1 MLLIAVLPHHGPI
14 PADESE
20 VGIAAAYIAPPQIW
34 EDWTAKKTA
43 LFFWPYS
50 QVRFTAKL
58 RQVDLAER
66 LGQPQSFVSKY
77 ESGERRLDI
86 LELRSLC
93 KAVGITLEQ
102 FVAKLEER
110 LP

>member
-1 MLLIAVLPHHGPI
+1 MPKLYPHEGH
-14 PADESE
+14 E
-20 VGIAAAYIAPPQIW
+20 
-34 EDWTAKKTA
+34 A
-43 LFFWPYS
+43 LFALLR
-50 QVRFTAKL
+50 QIRLDAKL

-77 ESGERRLDI
+77 ESGERRLDV

-93 KAVGITLEQ
+93 KAVGITLGQ
-102 FVAKLEER
+102 FVARLEER

>member
-1 MLLIAVLPHHGPI
+1 MRKPHPQEGHDCLLALLR
-14 PADESE
+14 
-20 VGIAAAYIAPPQIW
+20 QIRL
-34 EDWTAKKTA
+34 D
-43 LFFWPYS
+43 
-50 QVRFTAKL
+50 AKL
-58 RQVDLAER
+58 RQVDLAKR

-93 KAVGITLEQ
+93 KAVGTTLEQ
-102 FVAKLEER
+102 FVTNLEQR

>member
-1 MLLIAVLPHHGPI
+1 MGKPYPLEGHEALLVLLR
-14 PADESE
+14 
-20 VGIAAAYIAPPQIW
+20 QIRL
-34 EDWTAKKTA
+34 D
-43 LFFWPYS
+43 
-50 QVRFTAKL
+50 AKL

-102 FVAKLEER
+102 FVARLEER

>member
-1 MLLIAVLPHHGPI
+1 MRNHYPQEECSSLLSLLR
-14 PADESE
+14 
-20 VGIAAAYIAPPQIW
+20 QIRQ
-34 EDWTAKKTA
+34 DANM
-43 LFFWPYS
+43 
-50 QVRFTAKL
+50 

-93 KAVGITLEQ
+93 KAVGITLGQ
-102 FVAKLEER
+102 FVSRLEER

>member
-1 MLLIAVLPHHGPI
+1 MRKSHPKEGRDSLLGL
-14 PADESE
+14 
-20 VGIAAAYIAPPQIW
+20 
-34 EDWTAKKTA
+34 
-43 LFFWPYS
+43 LR
-50 QVRFTAKL
+50 QVRLDAKL
-58 RQVDLAER
+58 RQVDLAKR

-102 FVAKLEER
+102 FVAKLEQR

>member
-1 MLLIAVLPHHGPI
+1 MPKTHPHEVHAALLGLLR
-14 PADESE
+14 
-20 VGIAAAYIAPPQIW
+20 QIRL
-34 EDWTAKKTA
+34 DAN
-43 LFFWPYS
+43 
-50 QVRFTAKL
+50 L
-58 RQVDLAER
+58 RQVDLADR

-93 KAVGITLEQ
+93 KAVGISLEQ
-102 FVAKLEER
+102 FVTRLEQH

>member
-1 MLLIAVLPHHGPI
+1 MHQLHPQEGHNALLVLLR
-14 PADESE
+14 
-20 VGIAAAYIAPPQIW
+20 QIRL
-34 EDWTAKKTA
+34 D
-43 LFFWPYS
+43 
-50 QVRFTAKL
+50 AKL

-66 LGQPQSFVSKY
+66 LGHPQSFVSKY

-102 FVAKLEER
+102 FVAKLEQC

>member
-1 MLLIAVLPHHGPI
+1 MGKSNPQEGHDALLALLR
-14 PADESE
+14 
-20 VGIAAAYIAPPQIW
+20 QIRL
-34 EDWTAKKTA
+34 D
-43 LFFWPYS
+43 
-50 QVRFTAKL
+50 AKL

-86 LELRSLC
+86 LEMRSLC

-102 FVAKLEER
+102 FVTKLEQH

>member
-1 MLLIAVLPHHGPI
+1 MRKPHPQEGHDSLLTLLR
-14 PADESE
+14 
-20 VGIAAAYIAPPQIW
+20 QIRL
-34 EDWTAKKTA
+34 D
-43 LFFWPYS
+43 
-50 QVRFTAKL
+50 AKL
-58 RQVDLAER
+58 RQVDLAKR

-102 FVAKLEER
+102 FVVELEQR

>member
-1 MLLIAVLPHHGPI
+1 MRNHYPQEECNSLLSLLR
-14 PADESE
+14 
-20 VGIAAAYIAPPQIW
+20 QIRL
-34 EDWTAKKTA
+34 DANM
-43 LFFWPYS
+43 
-50 QVRFTAKL
+50 

-93 KAVGITLEQ
+93 KAVSITLGQ
-102 FVAKLEER
+102 FVSRLEER